1 MILRRAALVAELE
14 PFQAQ
19 HAGPGALRRPVRR
32 ARADPAQADDRDVEL
47 APLAHAGQ
55 TSVSECSRYS

>member
-1 MILRRAALVAELE
+1 MILRRAAFVSELE
-14 PFQAQ
+14 PLEAE
-19 HAGPGALRRPVRR
+19 HARADAFGRPVRG
-32 ARADPAQADDRDVEL
+32 AGADAAEPDDGDVER